1 MTEPIAPDM
10 TGKISVVDYL
20 PFDQRKPDDQ
30 YQQLLWN
37 IWKHGEE
44 SESFHAEKSKSFMA
58 PSPLR
63 YDLRNGIPLGTERSM
78 KQIGM
83 SAVAEILEFAKGTT
97 TQDELVAG
105 GVSPRFWGDFV
116 TAEKCADFGLEAGDL
131 GPGSYG
137 GAFGH
142 FPTAEGKEVNQF
154 KNVIAQIK
162 RAPHLRTHFISPWIP
177 QYCVSGENAQRKV
190 VVAPCHGWIHIRVLN
205 NELHLHMFQRSGD
218 VPIGVPSN
226 IFQYSMLTL
235 ALAYV
240 LDMKASHYYHSF
252 SDAHFYYNQA
262 EAIAEIIKRTPTRF
276 PTVYLSEDTPKDLFQ
291 IKPEHFIIEDYHP
304 NPAIKGIPVAI

>member
-1 MTEPIAPDM
+1 MTEQIAPDM

-20 PFDQRKPDDQ
+20 PFEQRLPDNQ
-30 YQQLLWN
+30 YQKLLLNISWN
-37 IWKHGEE
+37 GEN
-44 SESFHAEKSKSFMA
+44 SESFHAEKSKSLMA
-58 PSPLR
+58 PNPLR
-63 YDLRNGIPLGTERSM
+63 YNLRNGIPLGTERSM

-83 SAVAEILEFAKGTT
+83 SAVAEILEFAKGAT

-116 TAEKCADFGLEAGDL
+116 TAKKCADFGLEAGDL

-177 QYCVSGENAQRKV
+177 QYCVSGENAERKV
-190 VVAPCHGWIHIRVLN
+190 VVAPCHGWVHIRVMN

-226 IFQYSMLTL
+226 IFQYSILTL

-252 SDAHFYYNQA
+252 SDAHFYENQT
-262 EAIAEIIKRTPTRF
+262 EAIAEIVSRIPTRF
-276 PTVYLSEDTPKDLFQ
+276 PTVYLSKDTPKDLFQ
-291 IKPEHFIIEDYHP
+291 IRPEHFIIEDYHP

>member
-1 MTEPIAPDM
+1 MTEQIAPDM

-20 PFDQRKPDDQ
+20 PFEQRLPDNQ
-30 YQQLLWN
+30 YQKLLLNISWN
-37 IWKHGEE
+37 GEN
-44 SESFHAEKSKSFMA
+44 SESFHAEKSKSLMA
-58 PSPLR
+58 PNPLR
-63 YDLRNGIPLGTERSM
+63 YNLRNGIPLGTERSM

-83 SAVAEILEFAKGTT
+83 SAVAEILEFAKGAT

-116 TAEKCADFGLEAGDL
+116 TAKKCADFGLEAGDL

-177 QYCVSGENAQRKV
+177 QYCVSGENAERKV
-190 VVAPCHGWIHIRVLN
+190 VVAPCHGWVHIRVMN

-252 SDAHFYYNQA
+252 SDAHFYENQT
-262 EAIAEIIKRTPTRF
+262 EAIAEIVSRIPTRF
-276 PTVYLSEDTPKDLFQ
+276 PTVYLSKDTPKDLFQ
-291 IKPEHFIIEDYHP
+291 IRPEHFIVEDYHP